1 MASGTDSG
9 IGDGNVGDGNVGDG
23 NVGDGVG
30 DDVVD
35 GLDGADSIEGEK
47 AKLSLD
53 IKVDEPSACQ
63 RHVTVSISREDVDRY
78 LGEAVEELL
87 PKAEVPG
94 FRPGRAPRKLVEG
107 RFRDQLHDQVKG
119 SLLLDSMT
127 QVNEEQDFSAISE
140 PDFSFDAI
148 EIPDEGALTFEF
160 DLEVRP
166 DFEMPNYKGLEL
178 ERPTQEIDDEQVDKQ
193 IENYRNRQGSL
204 EEVDEPV
211 AKGDYVWVDLKFVH
225 DGKQLAEYPEEIVR
239 AVETLS
245 FEDAE
250 LVGFDELMVGSSPG
264 DDRTAKVTVGD
275 ESPKEELRG
284 AEVEVQ
290 IHVRQVKRLKQM
302 QLTDDVLGKMG
313 IEGEEELRTI
323 VRNEL
328 EGQLA
333 YRQRERIREQITGL
347 LTESADWE
355 LPPDLLRRQAERE
368 LDRKVMELQS
378 SGFGADDINVHLN
391 RLRQNAMASTEK
403 ALKEHFILERIAEEH
418 ELEADDQDYD
428 QEILR
433 MGMSS
438 GENPR
443 RIRARLEKQGQMDT
457 LRNQIVEGKVL
468 DVVQSEAEFTDV
480 PVEEEGSVSDNV
492 MALKVPVVGALK
504 EVLPEAKSPDVP
516 TEQI

>member
-1 MASGTDSG
+1 
-9 IGDGNVGDGNVGDG
+9 
-23 NVGDGVG
+23 
-30 DDVVD
+30 
-35 GLDGADSIEGEK
+35 
-47 AKLSLD
+47 
-53 IKVDEPSACQ
+53 
-63 RHVTVSISREDVDRY
+63 
-78 LGEAVEELL
+78 
-87 PKAEVPG
+87 
-94 FRPGRAPRKLVEG
+94 
-107 RFRDQLHDQVKG
+107 
-119 SLLLDSMT
+119 
-127 QVNEEQDFSAISE
+127 
-140 PDFSFDAI
+140 
-148 EIPDEGALTFEF
+148 LTFEF